1 MGIPLGGGHRAGVM
15 EVSLLHSVWL
25 ACEGTSL
32 HSFALYFWHKAF
44 VNSPQHIIKVFTLL
58 QFLTSLST
66 RKIIFRNSAFLNT
79 LSSTTRGALS
89 SISLTTER
97 VPPLRILLPTFF
109 FLLNLH
115 CMPLYCILLFI
126 ICSSWL
132 LL

>member
-1 MGIPLGGGHRAGVM
+1 MGQGASLGFWWGGHFPWGFLLGVATVLVSV

-66 RKIIFRNSAFLNT
+66 RKIIFRNSAFLNM
-79 LSSTTRGALS
+79 LSSTTRGGALS

-109 FLLNLH
+109 SFFF
-115 CMPLYCILLFI
+115 Y
-126 ICSSWL
+126 
-132 LL
+132 